1 MAVQIGVGRK
11 DHSSF
16 RPLLGEPCIELDDD
30 GCYWF
35 LQPYFAS
42 TLCNE
47 TGQYIDLYGD
57 AQFEGKNLV
66 ALRRLLAEVRAV
78 VLAQPPSWDVHRGTQ
93 IKPVYKEVRS
103 PVERE
108 RLLSL
113 LDAWER
119 IIDRAEQLK
128 RRVVCFGD

>member
-11 DHSSF
+11 DRSSL
-16 RPLLGEPCIELDDD
+16 RPLLDEPCIELDDD

-35 LQPYFAS
+35 LQPFFAS
-42 TLCNE
+42 ILCNE

-57 AQFEGKNLV
+57 ASYEGKHLQT
-66 ALRRLLAEVRAV
+66 LRSLLAEVRAV
-78 VLAQPPSWDVHRGTQ
+78 VLAQPPTWDVHRGTQ
-93 IKPVYKEVRS
+93 VKPTYKEVRAV
-103 PVERE
+103 VERE
-108 RLLSL
+108 RVLSL